1 LFSLEDCYSKGL
13 LRKTAPSP
21 LKAHRSLEMARTWL
35 REAGTILR
43 AGAPRSAMVAIYMS
57 YFHAARALLF
67 RDGVREKSHGCI
79 GLYLESYREKGLL
92 EEEWLLQFERIRSL
106 RHEDQYMLGAD
117 PSVAEIEE
125 FFRTAPE
132 FITAMEELL
141 GTPA

>member
-1 LFSLEDCYSKGL
+1 
-13 LRKTAPSP
+13 
-21 LKAHRSLEMARTWL
+21 
-35 REAGTILR
+35 
-43 AGAPRSAMVAIYMS
+43 MVAIYMS